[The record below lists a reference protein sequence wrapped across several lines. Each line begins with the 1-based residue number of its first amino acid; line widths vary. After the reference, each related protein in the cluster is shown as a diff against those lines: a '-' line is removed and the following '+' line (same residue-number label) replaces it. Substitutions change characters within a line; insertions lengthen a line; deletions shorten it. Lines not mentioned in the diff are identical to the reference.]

1 MAVNALPAIAKRN
14 IVPGR
19 DCVIRVQ
26 VRLVQA
32 PAMGPVRED
41 VDVAAQRARGQAER
55 GVEGRRVGTGLE
67 VGVVENE
74 TPDVG
79 AVVLVVEAV
88 LGARSAL
95 DQRGRLRAVLDGRDG
110 GDRLGRSG
118 PTC

>member
-1 MAVNALPAIAKRN
+1 
-14 IVPGR
+14 
-19 DCVIRVQ
+19 
-26 VRLVQA
+26 
-32 PAMGPVRED
+32 MGPVRED